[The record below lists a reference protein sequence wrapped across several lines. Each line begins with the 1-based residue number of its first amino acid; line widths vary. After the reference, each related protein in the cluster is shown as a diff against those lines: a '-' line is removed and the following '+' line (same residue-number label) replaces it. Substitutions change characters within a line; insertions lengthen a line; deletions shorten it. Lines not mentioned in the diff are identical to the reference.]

1 MGTPPHQASVKPYF
15 PTRCKAQDSRCKE
28 VNKTGSTFRDDA
40 LCAVAGHNL
49 GDAPGELW
57 ITQLLH
63 SSDSGRRTK
72 KAPPSGRC
80 PLRRRRTRSGR
91 CPRARLAP
99 WRRACP
105 SGSCPRSGPLRAQPQ
120 KQSGCVVALQWCS
133 AAFLVAAGH
142 SAHTR
147 QQAQARMRPEQ
158 RLLQKA
164 MAWHD
169 TPCEF
174 SCEHQPQ
181 FRQSAQTGIK
191 TLQTCCSGWC
201 EVYMG
206 MAGTCLGGH
215 NCCREGCRRQ
225 GRRCCPPGRPEAGA
239 RSPHP

>member
-1 MGTPPHQASVKPYF
+1 MLSEMTGSPWHSTSTTGTWIFKGHTASSSL
-15 PTRCKAQDSRCKE
+15 CKAIISHSLQGLRQSLQGGQQDR
-28 VNKTGSTFRDDA
+28 FHLRDDA

-49 GDAPGELW
+49 GDAPSELW

-91 CPRARLAP
+91 CPRARPAP

-133 AAFLVAAGH
+133 AAFLVAAEH

-164 MAWHD
+164 VTWHD

-174 SCEHQPQ
+174 MRGASTPVSAERSDRHQNASDMLL
-181 FRQSAQTGIK
+181 R
-191 TLQTCCSGWC
+191 
-201 EVYMG
+201 VV
-206 MAGTCLGGH
+206 
-215 NCCREGCRRQ
+215 
-225 GRRCCPPGRPEAGA
+225 
-239 RSPHP
+239 